1 MYIIWFVFL
10 YETGATESYTYS
22 HTLSLHD
29 ALPIYTPIV
38 SIREGTPNSS
48 AVVGRSAR
56 ARRSTPTS
64 VFLRSTVATAAVT
77 SAIEHMISPT
87 QVTTVPPTSNAAQWT
102 IGVMVFGLVPKAM
115 NDADSVI
122 RRAAIATAERRGM
135 SASGIPDRKSQRLN
149 SSP

>member
-77 SAIEHMISPT
+77 SAIEHRSEENTSELQSLMRNSY
-87 QVTTVPPTSNAAQWT
+87 VVFCLNTT
-102 IGVMVFGLVPKAM
+102 I
-115 NDADSVI
+115 
-122 RRAAIATAERRGM
+122 
-135 SASGIPDRKSQRLN
+135 
-149 SSP
+149 